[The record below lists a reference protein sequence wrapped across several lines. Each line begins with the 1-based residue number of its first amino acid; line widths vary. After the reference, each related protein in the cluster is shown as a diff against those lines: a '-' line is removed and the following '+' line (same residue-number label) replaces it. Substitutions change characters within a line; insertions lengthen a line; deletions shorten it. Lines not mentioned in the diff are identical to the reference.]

1 MTTIATIAAKYNM
14 QPYELA
20 AFLDLGR
27 GVDYEKELDE
37 EEAQSIVDI
46 LEYDREHNH

>member
-1 MTTIATIAAKYNM
+1 MTTLATIAAEYNM

-27 GVDYEKELDE
+27 GVDYEAELDGE
-37 EEAQSIVDI
+37 DAENIIEI
-46 LEYDREHNH
+46 LEYDRKHNH

>member
-1 MTTIATIAAKYNM
+1 MTTITTIAADYNM

-27 GVDYEKELDE
+27 GVDYEKELDG
-37 EEAQSIVDI
+37 EEAQSIIEI
-46 LEYDREHNH
+46 LEYDRKHNH

>member
-1 MTTIATIAAKYNM
+1 MTTIATIAAEYNM
-14 QPYELA
+14 QPHELA

-37 EEAQSIVDI
+37 EEAQNITDI
-46 LEYDREHNH
+46 LQYDQEYNH

>member
-1 MTTIATIAAKYNM
+1 MTAIAAEYDM

-37 EEAQSIVDI
+37 EEAHDIIEI
-46 LEYDREHNH
+46 LEYDRKHNH

>member
-1 MTTIATIAAKYNM
+1 MATLATIAAEYNM

-20 AFLDLGR
+20 TFLDLGQ

-37 EEAQSIVDI
+37 EEAQNII
-46 LEYDREHNH
+46 GIIEYDKERNH

>member
-1 MTTIATIAAKYNM
+1 MITIAAIAAEYNM

-27 GVDYEKELDE
+27 GVDYEKELNE
-37 EEAQSIVDI
+37 KEAKEIIDI
-46 LEYDREHNH
+46 LEYDRAHNH

>member
-1 MTTIATIAAKYNM
+1 MTTIAAEYDM

-20 AFLDLGR
+20 AFLDLGQ

-37 EEAQSIVDI
+37 EEAQNIIDI
-46 LEYDREHNH
+46 LEYDRKHNH